1 MELYQ
6 ICLFLQT
13 EAFKAV
19 ATEPP
24 VDI

>member
-19 ATEPP
+19 AAEPP